1 MTRPL
6 DGLTILETGQGISA
20 AYCALLMGALGAD
33 VIKVEPLGGDETRRL
48 GPFPEDIP
56 DRERSALFLTLNRNK
71 RSIAIDLDTATGQE
85 LFRQLARH
93 AGLVVE
99 NHAPGYMA
107 ARHIGYQDLAGDLP
121 ALVWTAITPFGQD
134 GPYRDYA
141 ATEVTLFALGG
152 MMNLVGDI
160 EREPLMFGG
169 RPSLHSAGVYGF
181 SAAMIALEMAETC
194 GTGQFVDVAVFEG
207 LAASHF
213 QALVDY
219 EYRGLVRRRTEV
231 RMPIPTLDGFIS
243 FTVQAHQ
250 YQDFQ
255 RLILGERAVKEGQ
268 VDDAVARDRNRTE
281 GEMDTEILVWSV
293 QQTKYDAYRAAQ
305 SARVPAAFIADAR
318 DLLGSPQYQA
328 RDYFVTLDHPDAGPL
343 IYPGFP
349 AKFDGAA
356 WEWAAAPRLSQ
367 HADEILLGL
376 TDLSADE
383 VAEVKAAG
391 VVR

>member
-6 DGLTILETGQGISA
+6 EGLTVLEAGQGISA
-20 AYCALLMGALGAD
+20 AYCTFLMAALGAD
-33 VIKVEPLGGDETRRL
+33 VVKVEPLGGDETRRL
-48 GPFPEDIP
+48 GPFPSDVP

-85 LFRQLARH
+85 LFRQIAQRAH
-93 AGLVVE
+93 VVVE
-99 NHAPGYMA
+99 NHAPGFMA
-107 ARHIGYQDLAGDLP
+107 ARHIGYQDLAKEVP
-121 ALVWTAITPFGQD
+121 ALVWASITPFGQD
-134 GPYRDYA
+134 GPYRDNA
-141 ATEVTLFALGG
+141 ATEITLFALGG

-194 GTGQFVDVAVFEG
+194 GIGQFVDVAVLEG

-213 QALVDY
+213 QALMDY
-219 EYRGLVRRRTEV
+219 EYRGVVRRRTEV

-250 YQDFQ
+250 YRDFQ
-255 RLILGERAVKEGQ
+255 RLILGNEATEGGQ

-281 GEMDTEILVWSV
+281 GEMDTEILTWSV

-318 DLLGSPQYQA
+318 DLLDSPQYQA
-328 RDYFVTLDHPDAGPL
+328 RDYFVTLDHPDAGTL
-343 IYPGFP
+343 VYPGFP
-349 AKFDGAA
+349 AKFEGAT

-367 HADEILLGL
+367 HADEILLDL

-383 VAEVKAAG
+383 VAEIKAAG

>member
-6 DGLTILETGQGISA
+6 EGLTVLETGQGISA
-20 AYCALLMGALGAD
+20 AYCTLLMGVLGAD
-33 VIKVEPLGGDETRRL
+33 VIKVEPPGGDETRRM
-48 GPFPEDIP
+48 GPFPDDIP

-71 RSIAIDLDTATGQE
+71 QSIAIDLDTPTGQD
-85 LFRQLARH
+85 LFRQLARG
-93 AGLVVE
+93 ADIVVE
-99 NHAPGYMA
+99 NHSPGYLA
-107 ARHIGYQDLAGDLP
+107 ARHIGYQDMADELP
-121 ALVWTAITPFGQD
+121 ALVWTSITPFGQD

-141 ATEVTLFALGG
+141 ATEITLFAVGG

-160 EREPLMFGG
+160 TREPLMFGG

-194 GTGQFVDVAVFEG
+194 GQGQFVDVTVFEG

-213 QALVDY
+213 QALMDY
-219 EYRGLVRRRTEV
+219 EYRGLVRQRTEV
-231 RMPIPTLDGFIS
+231 REPIPTLDGFIS

-250 YQDFQ
+250 YRDFQ
-255 RLILGERAVKEGQ
+255 RLIMGDQATEDGG

-281 GEMDTEILVWSV
+281 GEMDTEILIWSV

-305 SARVPAAFIADAR
+305 SVHVPAAFIADAR
-318 DLLGSPQYQA
+318 DLLDSPQYAA
-328 RDYFVTLDHPDAGPL
+328 RNYYVTLDHPDAGPL
-343 IYPGFP
+343 VYPGFP
-349 AKFDGAA
+349 AKIGGAT
-356 WEWAAAPRLSQ
+356 WEWTAAPRLSQ
-367 HADEILLGL
+367 HAGDILLRL

-383 VAEVKAAG
+383 IVEIKAAG